1 MRWPDPR
8 TLLGLLLPLIV
19 LACPGFSVERVA
31 AEGAAADGE
40 DAAWAALHEPG
51 HVAFLRHATAPGVAD
66 AADMEVDD
74 CSTQRNLE
82 EEGRRQAA
90 AIGARLRARGVDGRK
105 VFTSRMCRARET
117 AARIEVGPVY
127 ALVGLDSYF
136 GDDERKAI
144 VLARLRAFLRDLE
157 PGPTPILVTHTPNIH
172 ELTAERPAQGGMVV
186 ARVHADGRVET
197 IGVIP
202 PPTP

>member
-1 MRWPDPR
+1 MHWPDPR
-8 TLLGLLLPLIV
+8 TLLGLLLPVIV
-19 LACPGFSVERVA
+19 LACPGVAAERVA
-31 AEGAAADGE
+31 AEGQE
-40 DAAWAALHEPG
+40 AAWAALHEPG
-51 HVAFLRHATAPGVAD
+51 HVAFLRHAAAPGVAD
-66 AADMEVDD
+66 AVDMDVDD

-82 EEGRRQAA
+82 EEGRLQAA
-90 AIGARLRARGVDGRK
+90 AIGARLRARGVDGRA
-105 VFTSRMCRARET
+105 VFTSRVCRARET

-127 ALVGLDSYF
+127 ALAGLDSYF

-157 PGPTPILVTHTPNIH
+157 PGLAPILVTHTPNIH
-172 ELTAERPAQGGMVV
+172 EVTGERPEQGGMVV
-186 ARVHADGRVET
+186 ARLRANGRVES